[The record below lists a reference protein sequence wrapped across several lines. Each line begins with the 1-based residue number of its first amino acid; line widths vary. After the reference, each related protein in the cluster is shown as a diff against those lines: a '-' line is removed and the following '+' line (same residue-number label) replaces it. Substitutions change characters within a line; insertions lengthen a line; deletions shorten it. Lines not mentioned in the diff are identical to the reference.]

1 MKMMNKIISL
11 SVILCFTLSCI
22 SIPHYKE
29 LYVDSRTE
37 IYQDHTLGYI
47 WGIITRVLVE
57 NDYMITSTDRIGGII
72 LAKREYGHPGDR
84 YLSGSNSLMILV
96 QSENRNVVVICT
108 SRVYKISAH
117 PREILNE
124 FFESLNGNI

>member
-1 MKMMNKIISL
+1 MNKIISL
-11 SVILCFTLSCI
+11 SAILCFILSCA

-37 IYQDHTLGYI
+37 IYRNCTLDDI
-47 WGIITRVLVE
+47 WGITTRVLVE

-72 LAKREYGHPGDR
+72 LAKKEYGHPGDR
-84 YLSGSNSLMILV
+84 YLSGSNSLMILI
-96 QSENRNVVVICT
+96 QDGNHDVVVICT